1 MTKQSKIS
9 QGLWHM
15 RLTPALRKKVSE
27 TSLVYTV
34 SYSSARATVR
44 NYLGISK
51 PYIYIYI
58 YMYYVCIHTHSQ
70 MHTYPKSSCQAKVSS
85 LSTILPLGLS
95 SKPIS
100 SHVEMWY

>member
-1 MTKQSKIS
+1 
-9 QGLWHM
+9 
-15 RLTPALRKKVSE
+15 
-27 TSLVYTV
+27 
-34 SYSSARATVR
+34 
-44 NYLGISK
+44 
-51 PYIYIYI
+51 
-58 YMYYVCIHTHSQ
+58 MYYVCIHTHSQ